1 MPLASLHKS
10 GAIFYFGIDM
20 NIRNTADSAS
30 ADADNART
38 LPAVIAQESGQTA
51 PSPQLQQHSLFEDIQ
66 ALATGTL
73 LVSLGVALLG
83 KASLIT
89 GGTVG
94 IAFLLHYVT
103 GLSFGKLFFAINLP
117 FYYLAIKKMGW
128 KFTLKTFAA
137 VFLLSAFSEFLPLVL
152 DVEKLNPVYAAVM
165 GGLLC
170 GVGLLVL
177 FRHRASLGGIN
188 VLVLYLQERYGLR
201 AGLVQLGLDAT
212 ILLLSLTQIGF
223 FAVAVSLLGAAMLN
237 MTLAINHKPGRYMAI

>member
-1 MPLASLHKS
+1 MTQHHSRSVS
-10 GAIFYFGIDM
+10 GA
-20 NIRNTADSAS
+20 TAVQ
-30 ADADNART
+30 T
-38 LPAVIAQESGQTA
+38 LPAMLDQHNREADQA
-51 PSPQLQQHSLFEDIQ
+51 PKLQKHSLFEDAQ
-66 ALATGTL
+66 ALLTGTL
-73 LVSLGVALLG
+73 LVSLGVAMLG

-103 GLSFGKLFFAINLP
+103 GISFGKLFFAINVP
-117 FYYLAIKKMGW
+117 FYFLAVKKMGW
-128 KFTLKTFAA
+128 KFTLKTFCA
-137 VFLLSAFSEFLPLVL
+137 VFLLSAFSEMLPLMFSM
-152 DVEKLNPVYAAVM
+152 EELNPVYGGAM

-212 ILLLSLTQIGF
+212 IMMLSIPLISWT
-223 FAVAVSLLGAAMLN
+223 AVAISLLGAAMLN
-237 MTLAINHKPGRYMAI
+237 LTLAINHKPGRYMAI

>member
-1 MPLASLHKS
+1 MK
-10 GAIFYFGIDM
+10 
-20 NIRNTADSAS
+20 IRNPADSVS
-30 ADADNART
+30 ADASHNSRT
-38 LPAVIAQESGQTA
+38 VPAVIEQESGQAA
-51 PSPQLQQHSLFEDIQ
+51 PAPHMQQHTLFEDIQ
-66 ALATGTL
+66 ALVTGTL

-117 FYYLAIKKMGW
+117 FYYLAVKKMGW
-128 KFTLKTFAA
+128 KFTLKTFTA
-137 VFLLSAFSEFLPLVL
+137 VFLLSAFSEFLPTVISL
-152 DVEKLNPVYAAVM
+152 DALNPVYASVM

-201 AGLVQLGLDAT
+201 AGLVQLGLDAA
-212 ILLLSLTQIGF
+212 ILLMSVPRIGIG
-223 FAVAVSLLGAAMLN
+223 AVVISLLGAATLN

>member
-1 MPLASLHKS
+1 M
-10 GAIFYFGIDM
+10 IE
-20 NIRNTADSAS
+20 
-30 ADADNART
+30 
-38 LPAVIAQESGQTA
+38 QESRQGDAT
-51 PSPQLQQHSLFEDIQ
+51 PKLQQHSLFEDIQ
-66 ALATGTL
+66 ALVTGTL

-94 IAFLLHYVT
+94 IAFLLHYMT
-103 GLSFGKLFFAINLP
+103 GLSFGKLFFAINIP
-117 FYYLAIKKMGW
+117 FYYLAVRKMGW
-128 KFTLKTFAA
+128 KFTLKTFGA
-137 VFLLSAFSEFLPLVL
+137 VFLLSAFSEVLPMMFKL
-152 DVEKLNPVYAAVM
+152 ETLNPLYAAIM

-201 AGLVQLGLDAT
+201 AGLVQLGLDAM
-212 ILLLSLTQIGF
+212 ILLMSLPKIGIG
-223 FAVAVSLLGAAMLN
+223 AVAISLLGAAMLN